1 MNVMADSADARDDE
15 ERELNS
21 ALGNQSSSLM
31 KQMPGMNPADFPRLR
46 VGVDICSVPRIIE
59 AHKRFGDRFLRR
71 VLTPSEIEYCK
82 SAERHMYVRIAGRFA
97 AKEAVVKVLG
107 TGWVGVG
114 WQEVEIKRRPSG
126 EPRLTLYGRA
136 VARADMLGLRHF
148 EVSMSHEKEFAVAFV
163 VAY

>member
-1 MNVMADSADARDDE
+1 MADGDDIRE
-15 ERELNS
+15 EDERELNS
-21 ALGNQSSSLM
+21 ALGNQSDSLM

-71 VLTPSEIEYCK
+71 ILTPEEIEYCK

-114 WQEVEIKRRPSG
+114 WQEVEVKRKRSG
-126 EPRLTLYGRA
+126 EPSLTLYGRA
-136 VARADMLGLRHF
+136 TSRADRLGLRHF

>member
-1 MNVMADSADARDDE
+1 MGDGTDIREEDE
-15 ERELNS
+15 QELNS
-21 ALGNQSSSLM
+21 ALGGQSSSLM
-31 KQMPGMNPADFPRLR
+31 KQMPGMNRADFPQLR

-59 AHKRFGDRFLRR
+59 AHKRFGERFLRR
-71 VLTPSEIEYCK
+71 ILTPNEIAYCK

-114 WQEVEIKRRPSG
+114 WQEVEIKRKPTG

-136 VARADMLGLRHF
+136 LSRAERLGLRHF